1 MNESYILYQ
10 INLKKGMVE
19 ENISQKFKL
28 KNIDEA
34 RNYFIEE
41 INQNELVS
49 KKHKYVC
56 TTLNYIE
63 HLLMLASLDARCV
76 LISALASLIGIIIST
91 TSSAV
96 ELKVCAITPG
106 FTKYN

>member
-76 LISALASLIGIIIST
+76 LISALASLNGILIST

-106 FTKYN
+106 ITKYN